1 MSRIGSNRRGADG
14 IRVENIP
21 GFTTVQILTEI
32 QNMMTETQCEPEQCT
47 GIIIVVSMYNDIVW
61 RERGDEEMC
70 IANFKIVANYAKRFA
85 HGHWSYLGPGS
96 EKEWLRTSRTENGI
110 TSLRTWWSTSLKVD
124 IQHSVDPVFCT
135 RIFAKQRRR
144 NIVYVFR
151 WWCWNSRSCSS
162 HNCFRQSARLRSSSG
177 HVWRAGLEDLWLF

>member
-1 MSRIGSNRRGADG
+1 MKENCLVYECIPMSRIGSNRRGTDG

-47 GIIIVVSMYNDIVW
+47 GVIIVTSMYNDIVW
-61 RERGDEEMC
+61 RGKGNEEMC

-110 TSLRTWWSTSLKVD
+110 TSLRT
-124 IQHSVDPVFCT
+124 
-135 RIFAKQRRR
+135 
-144 NIVYVFR
+144 
-151 WWCWNSRSCSS
+151 
-162 HNCFRQSARLRSSSG
+162 
-177 HVWRAGLEDLWLF
+177 